1 MLGRQTRGAV
11 NHERHEGHE
20 DHEEDLFLF
29 LPRRSVQLISPSS
42 TRIFFVSFVLFVIFV
57 AGAAIQ
63 RPSY

>member
-1 MLGRQTRGAV
+1 
-11 NHERHEGHE
+11 
-20 DHEEDLFLF
+20 